1 VWGARRDATEV
12 RGRGGEREKGGAGA
26 ARGDPHRVGGVAL
39 RGAMLALMLTLLLE
53 ALDQTIVGT
62 AMPRIIG
69 QLHGLDRYSWT
80 VSAYLLAATTLI
92 PLAGTLS
99 DQCGRK
105 RLLLAGTVVFLLGS
119 LLCGLAQTIDQLI
132 VFRALQGAG
141 AGAGIALVFT
151 AAGDLV
157 PPIERGRWQ
166 GIVSSVYA
174 LSAVGGPT
182 LGGWLADQGPL
193 LGPLVTDA
201 ARWRW
206 VFYINLPLGLVA
218 LVGLVAYLPADR
230 PARRPAG
237 AGWAAVRRIDGAV
250 ALLSAAATLCLL
262 LGLTWGGAGA
272 GAAAW
277 GTPRVL
283 GALIGAALLYG
294 ALLVVERRAVAP
306 IVPLDLF
313 RDRVFAATAALSLL
327 LNMALLGMAV
337 YVPLFLQ
344 GVLGASAT
352 GAGLTMTPFSV
363 GIAVASS
370 LTGLAITA
378 LRRYQGLALLGAA
391 LMALGLVLLTRLT
404 PEATLGAASLDV
416 AIAGV
421 GMGALFAVVGVV
433 ALNAPP
439 PAQMGAGAAAVRHLG
454 QLGGTIGVALVAT
467 VVNST
472 LAGALG
478 RSLPRV
484 AVQRLAADGVTVTAD
499 PQVLVNPTYRASVTR
514 RAIAAATEHV
524 PAGPSHA
531 RLVATATRAVDH
543 LVAQVFDAL
552 RRALAEAIQRGLV
565 APLVVAGVAVLAAAL
580 LTDRPMGTMGPP
592 SDDVV

>member
-1 VWGARRDATEV
+1 MDAGERDQAV
-12 RGRGGEREKGGAGA
+12 RGEPRRI
-26 ARGDPHRVGGVAL
+26 GGVAL

-92 PLAGTLS
+92 PLAGKLS
-99 DQCGRK
+99 DQFGRK
-105 RLLLAGTVVFLLGS
+105 RFLLAGTVVFLLGS

-141 AGAGIALVFT
+141 AGSGIALVFT
-151 AAGDLV
+151 AVGDLV
-157 PPIERGRWQ
+157 PPVARGTWQ
-166 GIVSSVYA
+166 GIVGSVYA
-174 LSAVGGPT
+174 LSAVSGPT
-182 LGGWLADQGPL
+182 LGGWLADHGPL

-218 LVGLVAYLPADR
+218 LAGLAAYLPADR
-230 PARRPAG
+230 AAHG
-237 AGWAAVRRIDGAV
+237 AAPVGWAAVRRIDVAG
-250 ALLSAAATLCLL
+250 ALLTAAATLCLL

-272 GAAAW
+272 AAW
-277 GTPRVL
+277 GTPRVV
-283 GALIGAALLYG
+283 GALGGAVLLYG
-294 ALLVVERRAVAP
+294 ALLGAERRAAEP

-313 RDRVFAATAALSLL
+313 CDRVFAATAALSLL
-327 LNMALLGMAV
+327 LNMALLGMAF

-352 GAGLTMTPFSV
+352 QAGVTMTPFSV

-378 LRRYQGLALLGAA
+378 LQRYQGLALLGAA
-391 LMALGLVLLTRLT
+391 LMALGLFLLTRLT
-404 PEATLGAASLDV
+404 PEATLGAASLNV

-433 ALNAPP
+433 ALNASP
-439 PAQMGAGAAAVRHLG
+439 PARMGAGAAAVRYLG

-467 VVNST
+467 VVNRS

-478 RSLPRV
+478 RQMPQAAAR
-484 AVQRLAADGVTVTAD
+484 RLAADGVTIAAD

-514 RAIAAATEHV
+514 RAIAAATGHL
-524 PAGPSHA
+524 PAGLSHA
-531 RLVATATRAVDH
+531 RLVTAATRQAHH
-543 LVAQVFDAL
+543 LVAQMFDGL
-552 RRALAEAIQRGLV
+552 RLALAEAIQRGLV
-565 APLVVAGVAVLAAAL
+565 MPLVIAGVAVLAAAL
-580 LTDRPMGTMGPP
+580 LTDRPMGTPP
-592 SDDVV
+592 DTVA

>member
-1 VWGARRDATEV
+1 MNASEREHAARREP
-12 RGRGGEREKGGAGA
+12 RQI
-26 ARGDPHRVGGVAL
+26 GGVAL
-39 RGAMLALMLTLLLE
+39 RGAMFALMLTLLLE

-80 VSAYLLAATTLI
+80 VSAYLLASTTLI
-92 PLAGTLS
+92 PLAGKLS
-99 DQCGRK
+99 DQFGRK
-105 RLLLAGTVVFLLGS
+105 RFLLAGTSVFLLGS

-141 AGAGIALVFT
+141 AGTGIALVFT
-151 AAGDLV
+151 AVGDLV
-157 PPIERGRWQ
+157 PPVERGTWQ
-166 GIVSSVYA
+166 GIVGSVYA

-182 LGGWLADQGPL
+182 LGGWLADHGPL

-218 LVGLVAYLPADR
+218 LAGLAAYLPADR
-230 PARRPAG
+230 AAHSAAPV
-237 AGWAAVRRIDGAV
+237 GWAAVRRIDVAG
-250 ALLSAAATLCLL
+250 ALLTAAATLCLL

-272 GAAAW
+272 AAW
-277 GTPRVL
+277 GTPRVV
-283 GALIGAALLYG
+283 GALGGAVLLYG
-294 ALLVVERRAVAP
+294 ALLGAERRAAEP

-313 RDRVFAATAALSLL
+313 CDRVFAATAALSLL
-327 LNMALLGMAV
+327 LNMALLGMAF

-352 GAGLTMTPFSV
+352 GAGVTMTPFSV

-378 LRRYQGLALLGAA
+378 LQRYQGLALLGAA
-391 LMALGLVLLTRLT
+391 LMALGLFLLTRLT
-404 PEATLGAASLDV
+404 PEATLGAASLNV

-433 ALNAPP
+433 ALNASP
-439 PAQMGAGAAAVRHLG
+439 PARMGAGAAAVRYLG

-467 VVNST
+467 VVNRS

-478 RSLPRV
+478 RHLPQAAAR
-484 AVQRLAADGVTVTAD
+484 RLAADGVTIAAD
-499 PQVLVNPTYRASVTR
+499 PQVLVTPTYRASVTR
-514 RAIAAATEHV
+514 RAIAAATGHL
-524 PAGPSHA
+524 PAGLSHA
-531 RLVATATRAVDH
+531 RLVTAATRQAHH
-543 LVAQVFDAL
+543 LVAQMFDGL
-552 RRALAEAIQRGLV
+552 RLALAEAIQRGLV
-565 APLVVAGVAVLAAAL
+565 MPLVIAGVAVLAAAL
-580 LTDRPMGTMGPP
+580 LTDRPMGTPP
-592 SDDVV
+592 DTVA